1 MRLQSDRSDEES
13 SGGDGGGH
21 DGDSE
26 CTVSLRIGTL
36 TILIT
41 CCLIR
46 GRRNISAAT
55 GISLVLSPF
64 LGSCLNLIAGSVIF
78 LLSALA
84 ENLELSSD
92 WKHGLDDE
100 LAGILASTSVNVS
113 LDSLNDRGISCG
125 AGVTLDAAGRVL
137 NVLTIESLV
146 DGLAVILG
154 GVLDLGL
161 SDRHTSV
168 GSGEKSSDSNS
179 RSHSV

>member
-1 MRLQSDRSDEES
+1 MASCSDEES
-13 SGGDGGGH
+13 SGGDGGGY

-36 TILIT
+36 TVFT
-41 CCLIR
+41 TR
-46 GRRNISAAT
+46 GRNISAAT

-100 LAGILASTSVNVS
+100 LAGILASTGVNVS

-125 AGVTLDAAGRVL
+125 AGATLDAASGVL
-137 NVLTIESLV
+137 DVLTVESLV